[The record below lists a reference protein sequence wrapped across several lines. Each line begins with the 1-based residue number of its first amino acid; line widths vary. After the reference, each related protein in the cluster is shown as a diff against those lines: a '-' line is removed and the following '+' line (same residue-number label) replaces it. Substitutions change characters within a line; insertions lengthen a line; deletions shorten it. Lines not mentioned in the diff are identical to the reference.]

1 MDPVI
6 SDILLWLL
14 WLLAVLLLLW
24 LYSRVASR
32 WQQQKQDVI
41 VGKSSTASESTESS
55 AQAEAVTPTD
65 DSSWDYPPYDGD
77 TSAADID
84 RLVRENPEL
93 VRDMMQALGAGRDR
107 GEEWR
112 PSTADLER
120 LADSLGDSLVDILT
134 SAGKGLPV
142 EIDLQSGTKLRP
154 SNGGGVYHTWEKL
167 KSMDDLPSMD
177 MAEYGYPKG
186 LRRYRLASGQ
196 ANRRQSYHLARVE
209 RILYFLRDRSGSMLQ
224 PMQSGISRDNWAR
237 GVMIHYAR
245 KAAAGKV
252 RFMSRGFTS
261 ELRGLEEVMDPAQAR
276 RFMKHVWETPA
287 FDSGGTDIMVALRG
301 ACADIASLPGL
312 KDADIVLVSDGESYL
327 DVEEAKALLGKDDTR
342 LHVIMI
348 GLENPLLE
356 SVATSYQV
364 IE

>member
-1 MDPVI
+1 MDEVI

-41 VGKSSTASESTESS
+41 VGKSPPASESSQSS
-55 AQAEAVTPTD
+55 AQAEAVTPTE
-65 DSSWDYPPYDGD
+65 DSSWDYPPDDD
-77 TSAADID
+77 TSYADID

-107 GEEWR
+107 GEEWS
-112 PSTADLER
+112 PTTADLER
-120 LADSLGDSLVDILT
+120 LADSLGNSLVDILT

-142 EIDLQSGTKLRP
+142 EIDLQSGTKLLP
-154 SNGGGVYHTWEKL
+154 SNGGGVYHAWEKL
-167 KSMDDLPSMD
+167 TSMDDLPSMD
-177 MAEYGYPKG
+177 MAEYGYPDA

-209 RILYFLRDRSGSMLQ
+209 RILYFLRDRSGSMLY
-224 PMQSGISRDNWAR
+224 PMQSGISRDDWAR

-261 ELRGLEEVMDPAQAR
+261 ELRGLDEVMDPAQAR

-287 FDSGGTDIMVALRG
+287 LQSGGTDIMVALRG

-327 DVEEAKALLGKDDTR
+327 DVEEAKALLAKDGTR

-348 GLENPLLE
+348 GLENPLLK